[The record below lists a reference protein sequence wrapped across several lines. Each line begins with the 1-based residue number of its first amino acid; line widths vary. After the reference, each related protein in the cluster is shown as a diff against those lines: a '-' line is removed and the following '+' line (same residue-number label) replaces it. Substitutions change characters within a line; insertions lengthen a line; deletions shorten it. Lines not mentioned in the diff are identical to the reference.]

1 MILWR
6 LIPLMGYTRNC
17 LFLSCGLM
25 LCTQITYFLDVLYTE
40 SLTHNNMFYTQK
52 KHLILLCSKHRITYS
67 CDVSIHRISSMRR
80 SRSGCWP
87 CPWIRKWSRCS
98 PGTRGTVTKPLWLLQ
113 TPAFALNHVW
123 SQVQVSL
130 SIWETWNQ
138 FCPNFKLFFFFKSSP
153 SFHCSLVQI

>member
-1 MILWR
+1 
-6 LIPLMGYTRNC
+6 
-17 LFLSCGLM
+17 M

-40 SLTHNNMFYTQK
+40 SLTHNMFYTQK

-138 FCPNFKLFFFFKSSP
+138 FCLNFKVFFFSNRHLFIVVWFRFKVVWDTSILW
-153 SFHCSLVQI
+153 HTVYRNKQ